1 MVELNGSKYVIG
13 TFGEV
18 NWCRNLRAN
27 PDAEISRGNRHE
39 QVRAVELRPDE
50 AAAFF
55 RDDLVPGMPHMPL
68 FSRIATKVFIGSVA
82 PDIYSDPDGAA
93 LRRPVFRL
101 QPRRLDNLTLYGY
114 LAVATL
120 QCTKRDGKVIA
131 MRAVLQERYGSPDL
145 LRLGEI
151 DKPTI
156 EDGGILVRVQAS
168 SVNAGDWRRVR
179 GAPVLVRLMQGMR
192 KPRIPVFG
200 GDAAGI
206 VEAVG
211 EGVTE
216 VKPGDEVYGIRSGAL
231 AEYVMGQSFVAKPKR
246 LTFEQSAAVPIAGV
260 TAVQAVRDKG
270 QVRPGQQV
278 LVNGAGGGV
287 GTFCVQVAKAMGA
300 HVTAVTSTAN
310 LDMVRGLGVDSVI
323 DYSEDDFTKAV
334 ERYDVVIDVGGNRSV
349 KALRSVLSPGGRVV
363 LVGAGK
369 GWLGPL
375 TRLFGAKIRHGL
387 LKQPVVSF
395 IASPPF
401 KENLDVLRDWIE
413 AGKIT
418 PVIDRTYPL
427 EKTPD
432 ALRYLETEKAKGKI
446 VISLA

>member
-1 MVELNGSKYVIG
+1 
-13 TFGEV
+13 
-18 NWCRNLRAN
+18 
-27 PDAEISRGNRHE
+27 
-39 QVRAVELRPDE
+39 
-50 AAAFF
+50 
-55 RDDLVPGMPHMPL
+55 
-68 FSRIATKVFIGSVA
+68 
-82 PDIYSDPDGAA
+82 
-93 LRRPVFRL
+93 
-101 QPRRLDNLTLYGY
+101 
-114 LAVATL
+114 
-120 QCTKRDGKVIA
+120 

-151 DKPTI
+151 DKPMVD
-156 EDGGILVRVQAS
+156 EGGILVRVHAS

-179 GAPVLVRLMQGMR
+179 GAPILVRLLQGMR

-216 VKPGDEVYGIRSGAL
+216 VKPGDQVYGIRSGAL
-231 AEYVMGQSFVAKPKR
+231 AEYVMGQSFVAKPST
-246 LTFEQSAAVPIAGV
+246 LTFEQAAAVPIAGV
-260 TAVQAVRDKG
+260 TALQAVRDKG
-270 QVRPGQQV
+270 QVQPGQRV

-300 HVTAVTSTAN
+300 RVTAVTSSAN
-310 LDMVRGLGVDSVI
+310 LEMVRGLGVDLAI
-323 DYSEDDFTKAV
+323 DYNTDDFTKAA

-349 KALRSVLSPGGRVV
+349 SALRSVLSPSGRVV

-369 GWLGPL
+369 GQLGPL

-387 LKQPVVSF
+387 MKQPVVAF

-401 KENLDVLRDWIE
+401 KENLDALREWID

-427 EKTPD
+427 EKTAD
-432 ALRYLETEKAKGKI
+432 ALRYIETEKAKGKV
-446 VISLA
+446 VITLA

>member
-1 MVELNGSKYVIG
+1 M
-13 TFGEV
+13 
-18 NWCRNLRAN
+18 
-27 PDAEISRGNRHE
+27 
-39 QVRAVELRPDE
+39 
-50 AAAFF
+50 
-55 RDDLVPGMPHMPL
+55 
-68 FSRIATKVFIGSVA
+68 
-82 PDIYSDPDGAA
+82 A
-93 LRRPVFRL
+93 L
-101 QPRRLDNLTLYGY
+101 Y
-114 LAVATL
+114 
-120 QCTKRDGKVIA
+120 
-131 MRAVLQERYGSPDL
+131 
-145 LRLGEI
+145 
-151 DKPTI
+151 
-156 EDGGILVRVQAS
+156 
-168 SVNAGDWRRVR
+168 
-179 GAPVLVRLMQGMR
+179 
-192 KPRIPVFG
+192 
-200 GDAAGI
+200 
-206 VEAVG
+206 
-211 EGVTE
+211 
-216 VKPGDEVYGIRSGAL
+216 

-270 QVRPGQQV
+270 QVQPGQQV

-427 EKTPD
+427 EAPD
-432 ALRYLETEKAKGKI
+432 ALRYIETEKAKGKI
-446 VISLA
+446 VITLA